1 MLKPLQGLFVCPLH
15 HALILTFAAQ
25 FFEMEILIQASQLI
39 LSLSILVVLHELG
52 HFIPAKLFKTK
63 VEKFYLFFDPWFSLF
78 KTKKGET
85 EYGVGWLPLGGYVKI
100 AGMIDES
107 MDKEQ
112 MKEPPKPWEFR
123 SKPAWQRLIIMIGG
137 VTVNVI
143 LGMAIYAMVLF
154 VWGTQY
160 IPTENLTYGIYADST
175 AIQMGLRNGD
185 KILDVDGE
193 KVEKFSD
200 IPLKILLEDAKTI
213 AVERD
218 GARKNINIPVGT
230 VAAMIKKQQSFMEPA
245 YLPQVEQVMS
255 GSAAETAGLQ
265 ENDVLVRIDQTE
277 TPFFQDVV
285 KYLKRHKGEEVL
297 VTVERNGSEVQLQ
310 ASVSEQG
317 TLGFAITPPDQ
328 QIELATQQY
337 GLLESIPAGINK
349 AYDSFE
355 NYIKQIK
362 LIFKPET
369 EAYKSLGGFITIGK
383 AFSPQ
388 WNWERFWNFTAFLSI
403 ILAIMNI
410 LPIPALDGGHVMFL
424 IYEIITGRKPHDKVM
439 EYAQVA
445 GIVILLSLM
454 LLANGND
461 ILKLFQ

>member
-1 MLKPLQGLFVCPLH
+1 
-15 HALILTFAAQ
+15 
-25 FFEMEILIQASQLI
+25 MEILIQASQLI

-85 EYGVGWLPLGGYVKI
+85 EYGIGWLPLGGYVKI

-160 IPTENLTYGIYADST
+160 IPTDNLTYGIYADST
-175 AIQMGLRNGD
+175 AMQIGLKNGD

-213 AVERD
+213 AVERN
-218 GARKNINIPVGT
+218 GERENLSIPAGT

-255 GSAAETAGLQ
+255 GSAAEEAGL
-265 ENDVLVRIDQTE
+265 EVGDLLVQIDDTE
-277 TPFFQDVV
+277 TPYFQDVV
-285 KYLKRHKGEEVL
+285 KYLKSHKGEEVQL
-297 VTVERNGSEVQLQ
+297 TVERNNDKVQLSAQ
-310 ASVSEQG
+310 VSDQG

-337 GLLESIPAGINK
+337 GLLESIPAGISK

-383 AFSPQ
+383 AFSPE

-439 EYAQVA
+439 EYAQIA

>member
-1 MLKPLQGLFVCPLH
+1 
-15 HALILTFAAQ
+15 
-25 FFEMEILIQASQLI
+25 
-39 LSLSILVVLHELG
+39 
-52 HFIPAKLFKTK
+52 
-63 VEKFYLFFDPWFSLF
+63 
-78 KTKKGET
+78 
-85 EYGVGWLPLGGYVKI
+85 
-100 AGMIDES
+100 
-107 MDKEQ
+107 
-112 MKEPPKPWEFR
+112 
-123 SKPAWQRLIIMIGG
+123 
-137 VTVNVI
+137 
-143 LGMAIYAMVLF
+143 MAIYAMVLF

-265 ENDVLVRIDQTE
+265 ENDVLVRIDQTETPFFQDVVKYLKGHKGEEVLVTVERNGSEVQLQASVSEQGNDVLVRIDQTE

>member
-1 MLKPLQGLFVCPLH
+1 
-15 HALILTFAAQ
+15 
-25 FFEMEILIQASQLI
+25 MEILIQASQLI

-85 EYGVGWLPLGGYVKI
+85 EYGIGWLPLGGYVKI

-175 AIQMGLRNGD
+175 ATQIGLKNGD

-213 AVERD
+213 AVERN
-218 GARKNINIPVGT
+218 GERENLNIPAGT
-230 VAAMIKKQQSFMEPA
+230 VAAMIKKQESFMEPA
-245 YLPQVEQVMS
+245 YLPQVQQVMS
-255 GSAAETAGLQ
+255 GSAAEEAGLQ
-265 ENDVLVRIDQTE
+265 EGDLLVQIDDTE
-277 TPFFQDVV
+277 TPYFQDVV
-285 KYLKRHKGEEVL
+285 KYLKNHKGEEV
-297 VTVERNGSEVQLQ
+297 VVSVERNSERVQLSAQ
-310 ASVSEQG
+310 VSDRG

-383 AFSPQ
+383 AFSPE

-439 EYAQVA
+439 EYAQIA